1 MKKLLTAAAVAGAM
15 AFAPAQAGL
24 VSFAGFAASNGEE
37 GFASGTSLT
46 IDGVSM
52 TFTSTHNPYFD
63 GVSGGKP
70 AGLGVCRD
78 LTMAAQPQCVIGSD
92 DSIDEDVAGDP
103 ESITITFDDGALPV
117 QGISFRDGA
126 HNLINDSTDFLVYSI
141 VTDSGVLADT
151 DTFANV
157 FALINAGINGVESL
171 TFAFAS
177 KGGDQFY
184 IEFIETPI
192 PAALPLL
199 LSGIAGLGF
208 ASRRKK
214 TA

>member
-1 MKKLLTAAAVAGAM
+1 MKKILTAAVVASAM
-15 AFAPAQAGL
+15 ALAPAHAGL

-37 GFASGTSLT
+37 GFVSGTSLT

-70 AGLGVCRD
+70 AGLGVCRE
-78 LTMAAQPQCVIGSD
+78 LTMAAQPQCAIGSD

-103 ESITITFDDGALPV
+103 EVIAISFDDGALPL

-126 HNLINDSTDFLVYSI
+126 HNLINDSTALLNWAI
-141 VTDSGVLADT
+141 VTESGLLIGTDS
-151 DTFANV
+151 FAFV
-157 FALINAGINGVESL
+157 HDMISAGINGVVAFGFG
-171 TFAFAS
+171 FADD
-177 KGGDQFY
+177 GGDQFY
-184 IEFIETPI
+184 IESIETPI

-208 ASRRKK
+208 ASRKQK
-214 TA
+214 SV